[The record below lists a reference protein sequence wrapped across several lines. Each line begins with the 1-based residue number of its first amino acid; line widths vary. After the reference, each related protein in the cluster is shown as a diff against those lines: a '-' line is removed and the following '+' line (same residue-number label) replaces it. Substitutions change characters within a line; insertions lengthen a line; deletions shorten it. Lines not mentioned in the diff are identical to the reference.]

1 MKRTIR
7 DLADLKGKVV
17 LLRVDFNVPL
27 DDAGKILDATRVA
40 NEIPTI
46 QYLSD
51 KGARIVI
58 ISHLGRPKG
67 FDIRKSLWPITLL
80 LSKKLKCNVTFCNYA
95 VGDEVKERISLLGDG
110 DVLLLENI
118 RFYEGETTCDMDFA
132 RELASLGKIFVD
144 DAFGVAHR
152 ENASNYGVAR
162 LLPNAIGFLME
173 REIKELTQIV
183 KNPKKPFVAIIGG
196 AKVETKAKIIDKLL
210 DQADTVIIGGAM
222 AYTFLLAKGKEV
234 GASIVDNQS
243 IEVAREIIF
252 NAKDK
257 GKKLLLPI
265 DHVCMKERDKSK
277 RVYTV
282 EKLQDDMVGY
292 DIGPKT
298 AKLYAQEIASAGQ
311 VFWNGPMGM
320 YEDKRF
326 IKGSKSLAQ
335 SIANSKAYSVVGGG
349 DTVAIINQAGLAGK
363 INFISTGGGASLK
376 FIEEG
381 TLPAIEVI
389 QEKTI

>member
-7 DLADLKGKVV
+7 DLAQLKGKVV

-27 DDAGKILDATRVA
+27 DDAGKILDGTRVYK
-40 NEIPTI
+40 ELPTI

-51 KGARIVI
+51 KGARVVI
-58 ISHLGRPKG
+58 ISHLGRPQG
-67 FDIRKSLWPITLL
+67 YDIRKSLWPITLL

-95 VGDEVKERISLLGDG
+95 IGDEVRERINLLNDG

-118 RFYEGETTCDMDFA
+118 RFYEGETSCDMTFA
-132 RELASLGKIFVD
+132 KELASLGKIFVD

-152 ENASNYGVAR
+152 ENASNFGVAR

-183 KNPKKPFVAIIGG
+183 ENPKKPFVAIIGG
-196 AKVETKAKIIDKLL
+196 AKVKTKAKIINKLL
-210 DQADTVIIGGAM
+210 DQADSIIIGGAM

-234 GASIVDNQS
+234 GESLIDSQS
-243 IEVAREIIF
+243 IETAREIIF
-252 NAKDK
+252 NAKEK

-277 RVYTV
+277 HVYVV
-282 EKLQDDMVGY
+282 ENMQEDMIGY

-298 AKLYAQEIASAGQ
+298 IKLYAQEIALAGQ

-326 IKGSKSLAQ
+326 AKGSKAIAQ

-349 DTVAIINQAGLAGK
+349 DTVAIVNQARLANK

>member
-1 MKRTIR
+1 
-7 DLADLKGKVV
+7 
-17 LLRVDFNVPL
+17 
-27 DDAGKILDATRVA
+27 
-40 NEIPTI
+40 
-46 QYLSD
+46 
-51 KGARIVI
+51 
-58 ISHLGRPKG
+58 
-67 FDIRKSLWPITLL
+67 
-80 LSKKLKCNVTFCNYA
+80 
-95 VGDEVKERISLLGDG
+95 
-110 DVLLLENI
+110 
-118 RFYEGETTCDMDFA
+118 
-132 RELASLGKIFVD
+132 
-144 DAFGVAHR
+144 
-152 ENASNYGVAR
+152 
-162 LLPNAIGFLME
+162 
-173 REIKELTQIV
+173 
-183 KNPKKPFVAIIGG
+183 
-196 AKVETKAKIIDKLL
+196 
-210 DQADTVIIGGAM
+210 M

-234 GASIVDNQS
+234 GASLVDNQS

-349 DTVAIINQAGLAGK
+349 DTVAIINQAGLASK

-376 FIEEG
+376 FIEKG

>member
-7 DLADLKGKVV
+7 DLAQLKGKVV

-27 DDAGKILDATRVA
+27 DDAGKILDGTRVYK
-40 NEIPTI
+40 ELPTI

-51 KGARIVI
+51 KGARVVI
-58 ISHLGRPKG
+58 ISHLGRPQG
-67 FDIRKSLWPITLL
+67 YDIRKSLWPITLL

-95 VGDEVKERISLLGDG
+95 IGDEVRERINLLNDG

-118 RFYEGETTCDMDFA
+118 RFYEGETSCDMTFA
-132 RELASLGKIFVD
+132 KELASLGKIFVD

-152 ENASNYGVAR
+152 ENASNFGVAR

-183 KNPKKPFVAIIGG
+183 ENPKKPSVAVIGG
-196 AKVETKAKIIDKLL
+196 AKVKTKAKIINKLL
-210 DQADTVIIGGAM
+210 DQADSIIIGGAM

-234 GASIVDNQS
+234 GESLIDSQS
-243 IEVAREIIF
+243 IETAREIIF
-252 NAKDK
+252 NAKEK

-277 RVYTV
+277 RVYVV
-282 EKLQDDMVGY
+282 ENMQEDMIGY

-298 AKLYAQEIASAGQ
+298 IKLYAQEIALAGQ

-326 IKGSKSLAQ
+326 AKGSKAIAQ

-349 DTVAIINQAGLAGK
+349 DTVAIVNQARLANK